1 MNYKQTLHEVSE
13 TYRTIV
19 AEAGE
24 PPETANRLMSVFVK
38 LVEEQVRAPHTFEP
52 YHRQITAPFDYY
64 AFGVE
69 FLRPLMDKSRS
80 TFTGREVMQRV
91 ATQLAAGENVIF
103 LANHQ
108 NEADPQAI
116 SILLEDEFPAIGREM
131 IFVAGERVITD
142 PLTVPFSMG
151 RNLLCIFSKRHID
164 HPPDQKAAK
173 QLHNR
178 RALEQMTQLLSDG
191 GHCIYVAP
199 SGGRD
204 RINKA
209 GVVDVAP
216 FDAQSVEM
224 FHLMAQRATRPTHF
238 YPMALATYHF
248 MPPPDTVQVEI
259 GEPRRISRSPI
270 HMAIAPEIDMHAFDQ
285 LDRHERREARA
296 QAAWRAV
303 CEAYARFPAD
313 R

>member
-1 MNYKQTLHEVSE
+1 MDYTHTLEE
-13 TYRTIV
+13 LQNTYRAVV
-19 AEAGE
+19 AETGE
-24 PPETANRLMSVFVK
+24 PPETADRWMSVFLT
-38 LVEEQVRAPHTFEP
+38 LVQEQVRAPFVFEP
-52 YHRQITAPFDYY
+52 YHRQVTAPFDYY
-64 AFGVE
+64 TFGVE
-69 FLRPLMDKSRS
+69 FLRPLMDKPRS
-80 TFTGREVMQRV
+80 TLTGHDQLQRI
-91 ATQLAAGENVIF
+91 AGQIAAGDNVIF

-108 NEADPQAI
+108 TEADPQAI
-116 SILLEDEFPAIGREM
+116 SILLEDEFPSVGREI

-178 RALEQMTQLLSDG
+178 RALEQMTQLLSEG

-204 RINKA
+204 RMNAA
-209 GVVDVAP
+209 GIVDVAP

-238 YPMALATYHF
+238 YPMALATSHF

-259 GEPRRISRSPI
+259 GEPRRIRRCPI
-270 HMAIAPEIDMHAFDQ
+270 HLAIAPEFDMHAFEAG
-285 LDRHERREARA
+285 DRHERRDARA
-296 QAAWRAV
+296 HAAWRAV
-303 CEAYARFPAD
+303 CEAYARFPA
-313 R
+313 

>member
-1 MNYKQTLHEVSE
+1 MNYRQTLDEVSI
-13 TYRTIV
+13 TYRAIA

-24 PPETANRLMSVFVK
+24 PPETADRWMSVFMK
-38 LVEEQVRAPHTFEP
+38 LVEEQVRAPYPFEP
-52 YHRQITAPFDYY
+52 YHRQITTPFDYY
-64 AFGVE
+64 TFGVE
-69 FLRPLMDKSRS
+69 FLRPLMDKSKS
-80 TFTGREVMQRV
+80 TLTGRDQLQRI
-91 ATQLAAGENVIF
+91 ASQMAAGDNVIF

-204 RINKA
+204 RMNKA
-209 GVVDVAP
+209 GVVEVAP
-216 FDAQSVEM
+216 FDVQSVEM

-259 GEPRRISRSPI
+259 GEPRRIRRCPI
-270 HMAIAPEIDMHAFDQ
+270 HLAIAPEFDMHAFDQ
-285 LDRHERREARA
+285 EDRHARREARA

-303 CEAYARFPAD
+303 SDAYATFPT
-313 R
+313 